1 MYQPGEL
8 IVYGRTGVCR
18 VERVDRRDGQDFYVL
33 TPLYQSC
40 DIYAPVNGKI
50 FMRPI
55 ISRQEANALI
65 DGIPAYA
72 SEACEG
78 LPLRELTEHYQAA
91 IATHD
96 CKDLFEMTMSIYT
109 KKRTAERDKK
119 KFGAVDERF
128 MKEGEAL
135 LFGELAAALEI
146 PVEEVK
152 SYISQ
157 RLTQAAGGKTRPAV
171 EV

>member
-8 IVYGRTGVCR
+8 VIYGRTGVCR
-18 VERVDRRDGQDFYVL
+18 VERVDRRDGQDFYAL
-33 TPLYQSC
+33 TPLYQNC
-40 DIYAPVNGKI
+40 DIYAPVNGKV

-55 ISRQEANALI
+55 VSRKEADELI
-65 DGIPAYA
+65 DNIPAYTSA
-72 SEACEG
+72 ACEG

-96 CKDLFEMTMSIYT
+96 CKDLFELTMSIYT
-109 KKRTAERDKK
+109 KKKTAEREKR

-135 LFGELAAALEI
+135 LFGELAAALDI

-152 SYISQ
+152 EYISQ
-157 RLTQAAGGKTRPAV
+157 RLSKAAGAVRPAV